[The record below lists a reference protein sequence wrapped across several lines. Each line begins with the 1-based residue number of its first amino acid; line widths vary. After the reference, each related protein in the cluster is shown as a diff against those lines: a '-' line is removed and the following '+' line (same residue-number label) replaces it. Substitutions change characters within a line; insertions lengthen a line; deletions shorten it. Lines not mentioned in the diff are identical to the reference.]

1 MGNRKTIHRVVTVA
15 GVAATALTLSASRA
29 AASAPGE
36 VELPAGISAVHSNA
50 ELTLTWVFRDE
61 YAFACETAAYD
72 LRRLM
77 GEYGN
82 RLDVTAIGID
92 TDPELV
98 ASFLRRERLSSIP
111 VQPYTEAFYR
121 QVYGTEANALV
132 FISRGGQ
139 RVRSV
144 LASNGPQTGQ
154 QVSVGLYEAVVQLL
168 ARPAHTVARAQ

>member
-1 MGNRKTIHRVVTVA
+1 MGNRQTIHRVLTLAVA
-15 GVAATALTLSASRA
+15 TASALTLSASRA
-29 AASAPGE
+29 AASAQGE
-36 VELPAGISAVHSNA
+36 VELPAGISAVQNNA

-77 GEYGN
+77 GEYGD

-98 ASFLRRERLSSIP
+98 ASFLRRERLASIP
-111 VQPYTEAFYR
+111 VQRHTEASYR
-121 QVYGTEANALV
+121 QVYGSEPNAVV
-132 FISRGGQ
+132 FISRDGQ
-139 RVRSV
+139 RVRS
-144 LASNGPQTGQ
+144 LFASNAPQTRQ
-154 QVSVGLYEAVVQLL
+154 QVSFGLYDAVAQLL